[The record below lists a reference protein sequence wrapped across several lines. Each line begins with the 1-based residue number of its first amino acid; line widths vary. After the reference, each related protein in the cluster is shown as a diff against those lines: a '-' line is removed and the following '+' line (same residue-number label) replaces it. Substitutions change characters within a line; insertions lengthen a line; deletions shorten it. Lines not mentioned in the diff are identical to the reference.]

1 MAEGQADVLVTVGID
16 TGASVGKIKA
26 DLGSIEGQ
34 IQSTPIK
41 IIAQLSEESKGS
53 LGQQIQQ
60 AIAAASQSGTTAI
73 EINEVRIGTGA
84 LASFRSQLESM
95 INAVSIDKG
104 VTIMMEAKGAGTFE
118 TQISAIDQLKMQI
131 KELNDMSGSMGSAI
145 KKLGEG
151 STAEETAKIKEIAS
165 QYDALK
171 SKIDEIKQSRQA
183 MSEEQR
189 NALQEQANGIQK
201 EIDAL
206 NEATEAKKRSA
217 EADKQ
222 AEKAAAAKVREEQQY
237 STAVKQSADLM
248 ARMQNA
254 QKTWTAAKYGSS
266 KEDYNAIS
274 GYIDRLKELDT
285 QLGAGGISRQKYSS
299 GIKEIAAEFAQS
311 STAIKAAGENTRSVF
326 DQIAGAAQK
335 FSSWFSVTR
344 VIMEVVRAIKQMVSA
359 SIELNSAFAQIQ
371 IVTGASESEMRQFA
385 NSTIQLASDL
395 GKSVSEM
402 AKTIETFSRLGY
414 DLPDASKLAEFASIL
429 SNVANVSMDEATTGL
444 TSIIKG
450 FNMEVGDAEHVADV
464 LTQVGQK
471 FAISAAEMMTAYEKS
486 GAALSAT
493 GTSFEKSAGLLAAGN
508 AAVQN
513 ANTVGKRVAQ
523 ARSNAR
529 PSTQV

>member
-1 MAEGQADVLVTVGID
+1 MAEGQADVLVTVGVD

-26 DLGSIEGQ
+26 DLGAIEGQ

-60 AIAAASQSGTTAI
+60 AIEAASKSGTTAI
-73 EINEVRIGTGA
+73 EINEVRIGAGA

-118 TQISAIDQLKMQI
+118 TQISAVDRLKMQI
-131 KELNDMSGSMGSAI
+131 KELNDMSGSIGKSI
-145 KKLGEG
+145 DKLGTG
-151 STAEETAKIKEIAS
+151 STAEETERIQGIISKYDELKAKIE
-165 QYDALK
+165 
-171 SKIDEIKQSRQA
+171 EIKSSRQL
-183 MSEEQR
+183 MTEEQSNDVQR
-189 NALQEQANGIQK
+189 QVDSIK
-201 EIDAL
+201 SEIDAV
-206 NEATEAKKRSA
+206 NELTEANKREVESKKKQQA
-217 EADKQ
+217 EAEAILRSQ
-222 AEKAAAAKVREEQQY
+222 AKYQ
-237 STAVKQSADLM
+237 TALKQSAGLM
-248 ARMQNA
+248 TQMQTA
-254 QKTWTAAKYGSS
+254 QSKWTAAKFGST
-266 KEDYNAIS
+266 KEEYEAIA
-274 GYIDRLKELDT
+274 GYMDRLRTLNET
-285 QLGAGGISRQKYSS
+285 QTPGSAAWTAGYKA
-299 GIKEIAAEFAQS
+299 IAADFAQS
-311 STAIKAAGENTRSVF
+311 SSVIKAAGKDTLSVF

-335 FSSWFSVTR
+335 FGSWFGVTR

-371 IVTGASESEMRQFA
+371 IVTGASDAEMRQFA

-508 AAVQN
+508 AAVN
-513 ANTVGKRVAQ
+513 LCRAA
-523 ARSNAR
+523 
-529 PSTQV
+529 